1 MSLPA
6 GTEGFRIHLT
16 LERIKSEKKTFGT
29 IFMTSN
35 ALRPLAL
42 KYLEPLSRAAADA
55 GISPNAVSALSLVF
69 AALSGLLFYYS
80 GSDPESGPLLVLAAG
95 LLVAL
100 NSLLDAM
107 DGVMARYL
115 GVSSLKGDF
124 LDHVIDRYAD
134 SFIICGIFFG
144 GHAQWQIGVMTIVGV
159 LITSYLGTQAQALNL
174 GRYYGGIIG
183 RADRLI
189 LIMLATLVYAIYPAQ
204 VYGMSSLG
212 WIILIIGVGSHITAF
227 QRIFHIWKQL
237 NMPSGDAGQKD

>member
-1 MSLPA
+1 
-6 GTEGFRIHLT
+6 
-16 LERIKSEKKTFGT
+16 
-29 IFMTSN
+29 MTSN

-42 KYLEPLSRAAADA
+42 KYLEPMARTTADA
-55 GISPNAVSALSLVF
+55 GISPNTVSALSLVF

-80 GSDPESGPLLVLAAG
+80 GLQPESGPLLVLAAG
-95 LLVAL
+95 LMVAL

-115 GVSSLKGDF
+115 GTSSPKGDF

-144 GHAQWQIGVMTIVGV
+144 GHVQWQIGVMTIVGV

-189 LIMLATLVYAIYPAQ
+189 LIMLATVVYAIYPAPF
-204 VYGMSSLG
+204 YGLSSLG

-237 NMPSGDAGQKD
+237 NVPSADAGNDD

>member
-1 MSLPA
+1 
-6 GTEGFRIHLT
+6 
-16 LERIKSEKKTFGT
+16 
-29 IFMTSN
+29 MTSN

-42 KYLEPLSRAAADA
+42 KYLEPLSKTAADA

-80 GSDPESGPLLVLAAG
+80 GSYPESGPLLVLAAG
-95 LLVAL
+95 VLVAL

-115 GVSSLKGDF
+115 GISSLKGDF

>member
-1 MSLPA
+1 M
-6 GTEGFRIHLT
+6 
-16 LERIKSEKKTFGT
+16 TF
-29 IFMTSN
+29 N

-42 KYLEPLSRAAADA
+42 KYLEPMARAAADA
-55 GISPNAVSALSLVF
+55 GLSPNSVSVLSLVF

-80 GSDPESGPLLVLAAG
+80 GLVPESGPLLVLAAG

-115 GVSSLKGDF
+115 GVSSPKGDF

-134 SFIICGIFFG
+134 CFIICGIFFG
-144 GHAQWQIGVMTIVGV
+144 GHVQWQIGVVTIVGV

-189 LIMLATLVYAIYPAQ
+189 LIMLATLVYAVYPAQ
-204 VYGMSSLG
+204 IYGLSILG

-227 QRIFHIWKQL
+227 QRIFYIWKQL
-237 NMPSGDAGQKD
+237 NLPSSDAGQKD

>member
-1 MSLPA
+1 
-6 GTEGFRIHLT
+6 
-16 LERIKSEKKTFGT
+16 
-29 IFMTSN
+29 MTSN

-42 KYLEPLSRAAADA
+42 KYLEPMARTTADA
-55 GISPNAVSALSLVF
+55 GISPNTVSALSLVF

-80 GSDPESGPLLVLAAG
+80 GLEPGSGPLLVLAAG
-95 LLVAL
+95 LMVAL

-115 GVSSLKGDF
+115 GTSSPKGDF

-144 GHAQWQIGVMTIVGV
+144 GHVQWQIGVMTIVGV

-189 LIMLATLVYAIYPAQ
+189 LIILATVVYAIYPAPF
-204 VYGMSSLG
+204 YGLSSLG

-237 NMPSGDAGQKD
+237 NVPSADAGNDD

>member
-1 MSLPA
+1 
-6 GTEGFRIHLT
+6 
-16 LERIKSEKKTFGT
+16 
-29 IFMTSN
+29 MTSN

-237 NMPSGDAGQKD
+237 NVPSGDAGRKD

>member
-1 MSLPA
+1 
-6 GTEGFRIHLT
+6 

-35 ALRPLAL
+35 ALRPFAI
-42 KYLEPLSRAAADA
+42 KYLEPMSRAAADA
-55 GISPNAVSALSLVF
+55 GISPNTVSALSLVF

-80 GSDPESGPLLVLAAG
+80 GYDSTSGPLLVLVAG

-144 GHAQWQIGVMTIVGV
+144 GHVQWQIGVMTIVGV

-189 LIMLATLVYAIYPAQ
+189 LIMVASLVYAVYPEQ

-237 NMPSGDAGQKD
+237 NVPSEDAGQKE

>member
-1 MSLPA
+1 
-6 GTEGFRIHLT
+6 
-16 LERIKSEKKTFGT
+16 
-29 IFMTSN
+29 MTSN

-189 LIMLATLVYAIYPAQ
+189 LIMLATVVYAIYPAPF
-204 VYGMSSLG
+204 YGLSSLG

-237 NMPSGDAGQKD
+237 NVPSADAGNDD